1 MRAPDALGRAKH
13 SHRKFSERLLRHPQ
27 SRIPRNDEQKMKQ
40 IAVIGGGSWATAI
53 VKMLCNNVEAGNPV
67 GHSSNGVNWWVRN
80 KETADYIKKYH
91 HNPNYI
97 SSVEFESKKI
107 NVSSDL
113 KEVVSKSDVLIMA
126 VPSAFLKESLSV
138 IPKETLKGKIIFSA
152 IKGIVPEHNLII
164 AEFFNQIYEVPI
176 QNIGVIAGPSHA
188 EEVAMEKLS
197 YITIA
202 SQNSDNAKF
211 LADKLSCR
219 YIKTSVSDDIYGTEY
234 SAVLK
239 NVLAIAAG
247 ICHGLGYGDNFL
259 SVLISNGIQEIKRF
273 VDAVHPI
280 DRDIK
285 DSAYLGD
292 LLVTAYSQF
301 SRNRTF
307 GGMIGKGYSVKSAQM
322 EMNMVAE
329 GYYGVKCI
337 YEINKEHKVNMP
349 ITDAVYHILYEKISP
364 AIEMQLLSDKLS

>member
-1 MRAPDALGRAKH
+1 M
-13 SHRKFSERLLRHPQ
+13 
-27 SRIPRNDEQKMKQ
+27 EQNK

-53 VKMLCNNVEAGNPV
+53 VKMLCNNCDGVNPV
-67 GHSSNGVNWWVRN
+67 GNTSNGINWWVRN

-97 SSVEFESKKI
+97 SSVEFEAKKI

-113 KEVVSKSDVLIMA
+113 KGVISKSDVIIMA
-126 VPSAFLKESLSV
+126 VPSAFLKESLAP
-138 IPKETLKGKIIFSA
+138 ITKEDLKNKIIFSA

-176 QNIGVIAGPSHA
+176 DNIGIIAGPSHA

-197 YITIA
+197 YLTIA
-202 SQNSDNAKF
+202 SQNSDSAKF
-211 LADKLSCR
+211 LAEKLSCR
-219 YIKTSVSDDIYGTEY
+219 YIKTITSDDIYGTEY

-239 NVLAIAAG
+239 NVISISSG

-280 DRDIK
+280 TRDIK

-301 SRNRTF
+301 SRNRNF
-307 GGMIGKGYSVKSAQM
+307 GSMIGKGYSVKSAQM
-322 EMNMVAE
+322 EMNMIAE
-329 GYYGVKCI
+329 GYYGVKCVH
-337 YEINKEHKVNMP
+337 EINKQYKVDMP
-349 ITDAVYHILYEKISP
+349 ITDSVYHILYEKISP
-364 AIEMQLLSDKLS
+364 IVEMRILSDKLS